1 MSSMTVSANPLNVPT
16 QTSTSAGHLLEIDAE
31 TFRAGFN
38 RAAFRFQHQ
47 LADHPLFSL
56 QKLVELSRR
65 LPEDHVRYNVG
76 NVPISEMLYAGP
88 QNGLSVEETIR
99 RIEECGSWMVLKW
112 VHHDAEYRR
121 LLDCCLDQ
129 MQPLSEPLDPGM
141 CRREAF
147 IFITS
152 PRSTTPYHV
161 DPEYSFLLQ
170 VRGNKTVSV
179 LPSTTLSERELE
191 RYYHTG
197 DYPPFDEASQN
208 QAATFTLTPG
218 QGLHIPMATPHWVK
232 NGNEVSVSFS
242 LTFRSLGSDRR
253 SIVSAVN
260 NRLRT
265 RGFNPAPY
273 GQSRWRD
280 SAKFY
285 GFRAVRRAG
294 RLLGLIE
301 TPEVKKY

>member
-16 QTSTSAGHLLEIDAE
+16 QPSTSSGHLLDIDAE
-31 TFRAGFN
+31 AFRTGFN
-38 RAAFRFQHQ
+38 HAAFRFQHQ
-47 LADHPLFSL
+47 LADHPLFTL
-56 QKLVELSRR
+56 QQLVELSKR
-65 LPEDHVRYNVG
+65 LPEDHVKYNSG
-76 NVPISEMLYAGP
+76 NVPIGEVLYAGP

-112 VHHDAEYRR
+112 AHHDAEYRQ

-152 PRSTTPYHV
+152 PHSTTPYHV

-179 LPSTTLSERELE
+179 LPSTHLSELELE

-197 DYPPFDEASQN
+197 DYPPFVEACRE
-208 QAATFTLTPG
+208 QAATFTLIPG

-232 NGNEVSVSFS
+232 NGSEVSVSFS
-242 LTFRSLGSDRR
+242 LTFRSLGSERR
-253 SIVSAVN
+253 SIVSSVN
-260 NRLRT
+260 NRLRK
-265 RGFNPAPY
+265 RGLKPAPY

-285 GFRAVRRAG
+285 SFRAVRRAG
-294 RLLGLIE
+294 RLLGL
-301 TPEVKKY
+301 TAPPEAKKH